1 MLVKLYTG
9 FGQRINGRNRL
20 LLPGETVDLPDAEAG
35 ELISLGLAVRIE
47 TAPDW
52 SGTETEDVPDPGDTP
67 TLEEM
72 TVAQLKVMALD
83 LGLDISDCRRK
94 QDLIDRIAG
103 EDGMEDGVE
112 DGEEPPELG
121 AEAPVV

>member
-9 FGQRINGRNRL
+9 YGLRVNGRNRL
-20 LLPGETVDLPDAEAG
+20 LPPGETADLPKDKAE
-35 ELISLGLAVRIE
+35 ELISRGLASRIE

-52 SGTETEDVPDPGDTP
+52 AGTETEAAPRSGKTP
-67 TLEEM
+67 ALEDM

-103 EDGMEDGVE
+103 EEGVE
-112 DGEEPPELG
+112 DGEAPPELG
-121 AEAPVV
+121 AEAPVL